1 MLPDNSFSPF
11 STEMEFFCIIQFIM
25 LPNPAKLSM
34 KYINPL
40 RLKVLM
46 MMFLG
51 TGILGIIIG
60 LEVAPNFSRDS
71 SLLITF
77 MGVINL
83 SLGGFFGWIYLTQK
97 PQEETGKR
105 KPKRK

>member
-1 MLPDNSFSPF
+1 
-11 STEMEFFCIIQFIM
+11 
-25 LPNPAKLSM
+25 
-34 KYINPL
+34 
-40 RLKVLM
+40 M

-51 TGILGIIIG
+51 TGILGIFIG
-60 LEVAPNFSRDS
+60 LEVAPSFTGYS

-83 SLGGFFGWIYLTQK
+83 CLGGFFGWIFLTQK
-97 PQEETGKR
+97 PEEETGKR

>member
-1 MLPDNSFSPF
+1 
-11 STEMEFFCIIQFIM
+11 
-25 LPNPAKLSM
+25 M
-34 KYINPL
+34 KYVNPL

-46 MMFLG
+46 MMFFG

-60 LEVAPNFSRDS
+60 LTVAPALSSDS

-83 SLGGFFGWIYLTQK
+83 SLGGFFGWIFLTQE
-97 PQEETGKR
+97 PQEEDKRKR

>member
-1 MLPDNSFSPF
+1 
-11 STEMEFFCIIQFIM
+11 
-25 LPNPAKLSM
+25 M

-40 RLKVLM
+40 KVKVIM
-46 MMFLG
+46 MMFFF

-60 LEVAPNFSRDS
+60 LTVAPSFSSDA

-83 SLGGFFGWIYLTQK
+83 SLGGFFGWVFLTQK
-97 PQEETGKR
+97 PSVQDPRKR
-105 KPKRK
+105 KPKKK

>member
-1 MLPDNSFSPF
+1 
-11 STEMEFFCIIQFIM
+11 
-25 LPNPAKLSM
+25 M

-46 MMFLG
+46 MMFFG
-51 TGILGIIIG
+51 TGILGIVIG
-60 LEVAPNFSRDS
+60 LTIAPTMSSNS

-83 SLGGFFGWIYLTQK
+83 CLGGFFGWIFLTQQPGK
-97 PQEETGKR
+97 QDPRKR
-105 KPKRK
+105 KPKKK